1 MEPLPLEPPPAPAPA
16 APQYPAENGTANQYP
31 EESAVP
37 LTRMFPLDSVADKM
51 FPNENGASAASRHY
65 HSDDSAVRRMYQR
78 ESGALRRMYHSLSD
92 YGMYPAY
99 LSGLGLSTIAPSE
112 PGEAARPPAHLP
124 GLPPISPAAAWTHPL
139 PLLSPNP
146 SGVCCPNHTL
156 AMQASPAMLQSR
168 PTSCPLPNHYTC
180 IKPGWK

>member
-16 APQYPAENGTANQYP
+16 APQYPAENGAADQYP
-31 EESAVP
+31 EGSAVA
-37 LTRMFPLDSVADKM
+37 LTRMFPLDAAADKM
-51 FPNENGASAASRHY
+51 FPNENGASAASRLY

-112 PGEAARPPAHLP
+112 PGEAARPPPPP
-124 GLPPISPAAAWTHPL
+124 GLPPISPAAAWTPPPPPPPRAPL
-139 PLLSPNP
+139 PEPHPRHGAS
-146 SGVCCPNHTL
+146 SGHATIDPGMPRAVR
-156 AMQASPAMLQSR
+156 PAAETR
-168 PTSCPLPNHYTC
+168 VGR
-180 IKPGWK
+180 GWE